1 MINSIK
7 STTSKAKPQPSP
19 QLPPNPIID
28 PPLIRRE
35 NKGVRM
41 YFSGFN
47 ILYVFAGPFEN
58 KEKTP

>member
-1 MINSIK
+1 MINRINN
-7 STTSKAKPQPSP
+7 TTNKANPPAKQQPSP

-41 YFSGFN
+41 FFNGFN
-47 ILYVFAGPFEN
+47 ILYVF
-58 KEKTP
+58 TD